1 VILLGI
7 IEEKLKLL
15 PDSPGSYQMRDGN
28 GTIIYVGKAKNLK
41 NRVRSYFHGAHNA
54 KTTRLVS
61 EIRDFTYI
69 ITSSELEA
77 FVLEI
82 NLIKEYNPK
91 YNIALTDDKTYPYV
105 ALTNELHPRLIVTRN
120 KRKKGEA
127 RYFGPY
133 PNVGAARDTVNLLNR
148 LYPLRKCSH
157 IPDKECLYY
166 HMHQCLGPC
175 IIKEQFD
182 YSIYKNKIASFLN
195 GDAEDI
201 LKELNEKMDA
211 ASNSL
216 EFEKAIEYRDL
227 IESIKNTI
235 KRQKISINDLTAR
248 DYVGIYEDNGDLSIN
263 IIITRLGSIVQNHQ
277 TIINSYDE
285 KEDEVLSYLRQ
296 FYEINEKPKEI
307 GISGINIENIEEMLE
322 IPFVDIKLGKK
333 KELLDMAVYN
343 AKYNLENK
351 RNIYKNQVLK
361 RVETIDRLGELLGIN
376 PPMRIEAFDNS
387 NLFGE
392 YPVSGMVCYI
402 NGKPAPKEFR
412 KYHIKTVVGA
422 NDYESMKEV
431 IYRRYLRL
439 VMENSTLPDL
449 IVMDGGEIQVHAA
462 KEVLDGLNLNIPVMG
477 IQKDDH
483 HKATIIFFNEKLI
496 PLDKNDPVFL
506 LLADISQRVHDFA
519 ISFFRSQKA
528 KGFFQ
533 SRLDEIEGLGPKR
546 KEALIKYFTTID
558 NVKNAS
564 EEELKKAGMPSN
576 LAHKIYEYFKEENN
590 EN

>member
-1 VILLGI
+1 MGI

-546 KEALIKYFTTID
+546 KEALIKFFTTID

-564 EEELKKAGMPSN
+564 IEELKKAGMPSN

>member
-1 VILLGI
+1 
-7 IEEKLKLL
+7 
-15 PDSPGSYQMRDGN
+15 
-28 GTIIYVGKAKNLK
+28 
-41 NRVRSYFHGAHNA
+41 
-54 KTTRLVS
+54 
-61 EIRDFTYI
+61 
-69 ITSSELEA
+69 
-77 FVLEI
+77 
-82 NLIKEYNPK
+82 
-91 YNIALTDDKTYPYV
+91 
-105 ALTNELHPRLIVTRN
+105 
-120 KRKKGEA
+120 
-127 RYFGPY
+127 
-133 PNVGAARDTVNLLNR
+133 
-148 LYPLRKCSH
+148 
-157 IPDKECLYY
+157 
-166 HMHQCLGPC
+166 
-175 IIKEQFD
+175 
-182 YSIYKNKIASFLN
+182 
-195 GDAEDI
+195 
-201 LKELNEKMDA
+201 MDA

-564 EEELKKAGMPSN
+564 IEELKKAGMPSN